1 MFTRFRALLSYLIVV
16 ITYYSYQ
23 YLVLKS
29 TYHLWKKI
37 ILQRIAYRQYTF
49 GSSINKSRKIM
60 KTWLVNT
67 NIKGENGNPN
77 GFKYMLRQNKASAY
91 YDRALEV
98 DKIRKSDIVLLYHN
112 DNRIIAV
119 GAVVN
124 PYEGHDYKA
133 LNEVEHWVDVN
144 WLWKASFD
152 DNFIPTNYINRNKL
166 GITMVNGTVVNV
178 TDQVDY
184 KALFEEMAMKQQ
196 F

>member
-1 MFTRFRALLSYLIVV
+1 MFRT
-16 ITYYSYQ
+16 
-23 YLVLKS
+23 
-29 TYHLWKKI
+29 KI
-37 ILQRIAYRQYTF
+37 SLHRIAYKQYTF
-49 GSSINKSRKIM
+49 RLIHKQKWKNM
-60 KTWLVNT
+60 KAWLVNT
-67 NIKGENGNPN
+67 NTKGENGNPN

-91 YDRALEV
+91 YDRASEV
-98 DKIRKSDIVLLYHN
+98 DKIKKSDLVLLYHN

-124 PYEGHDYKA
+124 HYEGHDYEV

-144 WLWKASFD
+144 WLWKDSFD
-152 DNFIPTNYINRNKL
+152 DNFVPTNSINRNKL

-184 KALFEEMAMKQQ
+184 KALFEEIAMKQQ